1 MKLIEDI
8 KANHMKN
15 KEIHKIIKSYNS
27 QIKLILEDIYDLIN
41 FRPYDTDEMMQLA
54 LQLKDIQEERDM
66 KIKEVK

>member
-1 MKLIEDI
+1 MKLIENI
-8 KANHMKN
+8 KVNHMKN
-15 KEIHKIIKSYNS
+15 KEIHKIIKSYNA

-41 FRPYDTDEMMQLA
+41 FRPYDTDEMMQLT